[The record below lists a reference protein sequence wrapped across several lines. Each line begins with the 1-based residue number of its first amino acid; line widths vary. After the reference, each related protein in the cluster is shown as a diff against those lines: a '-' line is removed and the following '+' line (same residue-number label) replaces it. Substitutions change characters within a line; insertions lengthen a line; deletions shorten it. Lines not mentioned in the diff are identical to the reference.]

1 MIRLIYFLLALLVI
15 GCVQQANTTH
25 PKDDVAPIDSASAA
39 TNDGQENTVL
49 SDLVSTDT
57 AQTDSVLTDSALTDS
72 SMFDSN
78 SANLQCSDLYKDRE
92 IRPAYFYKDTLET
105 ILSSRSVKTFLSED
119 KKEIVQYDMQGD
131 TILYYTTK
139 ANVIISNHNQVD
151 KSDTIIITRSLLN
164 KEINISDIVE
174 FNIASIHYK
183 FEKGDTICF
192 SIGLFILESD
202 IGYFCKYYH
211 TAENDYIEVEL
222 ADMNDSEEE

>member
-25 PKDDVAPIDSASAA
+25 PKDDVASIDSASAA
-39 TNDGQENTVL
+39 TNDGHENTVL

-57 AQTDSVLTDSALTDS
+57 VQTDSVLTDS
-72 SMFDSN
+72 SMVDSN
-78 SANLQCSDLYKDRE
+78 SANLLCSDLYKDRE

-119 KKEIVQYDMQGD
+119 KKEIVKYDMQGD

-183 FEKGDTICF
+183 FEKGDTIGL
-192 SIGLFILESD
+192 SIALMMPDSD
-202 IGYFCKYYH
+202 IGYCCMYYH

-222 ADMNDSEEE
+222 ADKTDDYEEE